1 MDSPKNYLPEDNQSV
16 MIRSMKKIK
25 EFIQKEAV
33 LCIALILA
41 VLSSF
46 VVLPDKQYI
55 DYIDF
60 RTLAL
65 LFCLMLVMAG
75 LQKLGVFRVIAE
87 RLLGRV
93 KRSGQLISILVLL
106 CFFFSMLITN
116 DVALITF
123 VPFTFTV
130 LRLLGEEAERRLVIP
145 VVVLQTVA
153 ANLGSMLTPIGNP
166 QNLYLYA
173 KAGLSVGAFML
184 LMLPYTLVS
193 LGLLLICCW
202 VLGRQNKSTALTVSF
217 SEQTGLKGKGR
228 YLAVYLLLFLLCLL
242 TVAHV
247 LPTVAVLVIVLAA
260 VLILDRKVVGSV
272 DYSLLLTF
280 IGFFIFIGN
289 MGRIPAFCNF
299 LEGLVRGNEV
309 FTATISSQVISNVP
323 AALLLSGFTENYE
336 GLIIGTNLG
345 GLGTLIA
352 SMASLISYK
361 YIARESGVG
370 NIKSKYLLVFSLVNI
385 CFLAVLVVVYTVM

>member
-1 MDSPKNYLPEDNQSV
+1 MV
-16 MIRSMKKIK
+16 
-25 EFIQKEAV
+25 
-33 LCIALILA
+33 C
-41 VLSSF
+41 
-46 VVLPDKQYI
+46 
-55 DYIDF
+55 
-60 RTLAL
+60 
-65 LFCLMLVMAG
+65 
-75 LQKLGVFRVIAE
+75 
-87 RLLGRV
+87 
-93 KRSGQLISILVLL
+93 L
-106 CFFFSMLITN
+106 CFFGSMLITN

-242 TVAHV
+242 V
-247 LPTVAVLVIVLAA
+247 
-260 VLILDRKVVGSV
+260 
-272 DYSLLLTF
+272 
-280 IGFFIFIGN
+280 
-289 MGRIPAFCNF
+289 
-299 LEGLVRGNEV
+299 
-309 FTATISSQVISNVP
+309 
-323 AALLLSGFTENYE
+323 
-336 GLIIGTNLG
+336 
-345 GLGTLIA
+345 
-352 SMASLISYK
+352 
-361 YIARESGVG
+361 
-370 NIKSKYLLVFSLVNI
+370 
-385 CFLAVLVVVYTVM
+385 